1 MTNSP
6 SSCVGKE
13 TGLLAGIG
21 RPPGGGY
28 SLREQDLMNH
38 ATCKERARVLLWF
51 SALEVA
57 APIAELLRS
66 SAALSEEIAEMHLNM
81 ANVKF
86 PLHKNEHTTSN
97 KND

>member
-38 ATCKERARVLLWF
+38 AACKERARVLLWF
-51 SALEVA
+51 STLEVA
-57 APIAELLRS
+57 APLAALLRS
-66 SAALSEEIAEMHLNM
+66 SAALSEEIAGMHLNM
-81 ANVKF
+81 ANMKF
-86 PLHKNEHTTSN
+86 SIPQKNEHTTGN
-97 KND
+97 